1 MATGSLKSYQVE
13 DHKKIDGFGG
23 KAIIAWDMGLGK
35 TCEAI
40 TYVAER
46 KLFPCIIAC
55 TMSAKSVML
64 PELRKFVGKGHLITI
79 NNGKVCEIPNLDEM
93 YILVNYDLLPKWED
107 GLKKLNPK
115 SLVFDEAHTIS
126 NINTK
131 KNRSVRKLS
140 VSVKH
145 ILFLTGTPFKNTE
158 EEMFTMLNIMN
169 PHMFTA
175 PEDITHMVEGGYFHD
190 VLTRSY
196 MIRRLK
202 TVELKNLPTKIRH
215 VVNMSLSNQWE
226 YEFAERDFKNWLD
239 QQESELTNQKKVCAF
254 AKLEKLKQIAI
265 AGKVHSVSNWIQNR
279 LRDVGKTIVF
289 FTHTKPL
296 IGVYERFSED
306 AVMIKGGMSQRQR
319 EKVIREFMENPKKR
333 LLLGNVKAAGT
344 ALTLVQADAVFM
356 AEMPWT
362 SVDCDQ
368 CEDRVWRIGQKNKV
382 NAYYG
387 IAKGTVDERI
397 ARIIDRKRQRLS
409 QSIDGVGV
417 KAKEILMELIND
429 YRSEY
434 AV

>member
-1 MATGSLKSYQVE
+1 MASLTPYQIE
-13 DHKKIDGFGG
+13 DHAKIDSFGG
-23 KAIIAWDMGLGK
+23 KAILAWDMGLGK
-35 TCEAI
+35 TCEAV

-46 KLFPCIIAC
+46 ELFPCIIAC
-55 TMSAKSVML
+55 PMSAKSVML
-64 PELRKFVGKGHLITI
+64 PELRKFIGKGHLITI
-79 NNGKVCEIPNLDEM
+79 NNGKVCDIPKLDQM
-93 YILVNYDLLPKWED
+93 YILINYDLLHKWED
-107 GLKKLNPK
+107 KLKETNYK
-115 SLVFDEAHTIS
+115 SLVFDEAHTLS
-126 NINTK
+126 NVDTK
-131 KNRSVRKLS
+131 KNRSVRRLS
-140 VSVKH
+140 QDTKH

-175 PEDITHMVEGGYFHD
+175 PEDITHMVEGGYFNE
-190 VLTRSY
+190 VLTRNF

-202 TVELKNLPTKIRH
+202 TVELKDLPPKTRH
-215 VVNMSLSNQWE
+215 VVNMTLSNQWE

-239 QQESELTNQKKVCAF
+239 QQESELTNQKKICAF

-265 AGKVHSVSNWIQNR
+265 AGKVHSVSNWIENR
-279 LRDVGKTIVF
+279 LQSEGKTLVF

-296 IGVYERFSED
+296 IGVYERFSEE
-306 AVMIKGGMSQRQR
+306 AVMIKGGMTQRQR
-319 EKVIREFMENPKKR
+319 EKVIQEFMTNPRKR

-344 ALTLVQADAVFM
+344 SLTLIQADTVFM

-368 CEDRVWRIGQKNKV
+368 CEDRVWRIGQENEV

-397 ARIIDRKRQRLS
+397 ARIVDRKREKLS

-417 KAKEILMELIND
+417 KAKEVLMELIND
-429 YRSEY
+429 YRSDY
-434 AV
+434 AY